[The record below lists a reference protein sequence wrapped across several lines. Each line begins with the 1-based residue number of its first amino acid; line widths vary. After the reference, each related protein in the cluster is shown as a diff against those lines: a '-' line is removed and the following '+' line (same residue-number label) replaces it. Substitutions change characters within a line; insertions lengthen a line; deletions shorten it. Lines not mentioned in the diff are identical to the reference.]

1 MMNTFK
7 ITLVT
12 LACFCL
18 VSCLIPTSSQESET
32 NDMADYVED
41 VNSEDNIVAPNIQS
55 EEKAINNNHYS
66 QNGITYFKVYDQQ
79 TGMVSSTVPF
89 PSSWT
94 QLQNNRDYTF
104 EGPRNLKVS
113 GGFGR
118 QFTFGNSYY
127 QTNSTPPMD
136 VNQIIETFFMPT
148 ARETNRKLL
157 TTYELPKLAQNN
169 QQFKEQLWSFAPSRK
184 STQAYGIE
192 WEDDQNMKYITILII
207 SKELSNYGNTWNFF
221 GQYLQATSAD
231 FSEAKKAFLY
241 GLENTQYNQQW
252 IATRNQNDMN
262 RANVSYAAHQKR
274 MAAIQARGNASMA
287 LSKTYSEI
295 SDISHAGYLKR
306 SNINSAGHSKT
317 INTIAENTVI
327 ANHGTGEHYTVP
339 SGSNYYWVNN
349 RGEYFGTN
357 NINYDPRI
365 DQQINDSEWTKFEV
379 EN

>member
-1 MMNTFK
+1 
-7 ITLVT
+7 
-12 LACFCL
+12 
-18 VSCLIPTSSQESET
+18 
-32 NDMADYVED
+32 
-41 VNSEDNIVAPNIQS
+41 
-55 EEKAINNNHYS
+55 
-66 QNGITYFKVYDQQ
+66 
-79 TGMVSSTVPF
+79 
-89 PSSWT
+89 
-94 QLQNNRDYTF
+94 
-104 EGPRNLKVS
+104 
-113 GGFGR
+113 
-118 QFTFGNSYY
+118 
-127 QTNSTPPMD
+127 
-136 VNQIIETFFMPT
+136 
-148 ARETNRKLL
+148 
-157 TTYELPKLAQNN
+157 
-169 QQFKEQLWSFAPSRK
+169 
-184 STQAYGIE
+184 
-192 WEDDQNMKYITILII
+192 
-207 SKELSNYGNTWNFF
+207 WNFF